1 MNDLHFA
8 VRQLLKK
15 PAFTVIAT
23 ITLGL
28 GIGANTAI
36 FSVVNAVLLRPLPYP
51 HSEEL
56 VLLRERLVGP
66 SGFESGS
73 VSYMNYLD
81 WRAAHRSFTDLA
93 LVRTE
98 GVNVSASDSASP
110 PERIRAARI
119 TANYLSVLQV
129 APRIGRDFV
138 EKDDVP
144 GAGKVVLISER
155 LWRNRFGALPLAL
168 GQRLSVDGVPREI
181 VGVVS
186 EKVRFPRNPDIF
198 LPLAD
203 LRSDHDF
210 LSRGNHE
217 AFSCLGRLKPD
228 VTLKQAIAELDTI
241 AADLARRFAD
251 SNTGRQVSAKPL
263 LEFSVG
269 EYRHLLYLL
278 LAAVGC
284 VLLIACANVANLQL
298 ARGIARR
305 QEFAV
310 RAALGAGRWRLARQ
324 VLVETGV
331 IALFGGCCAAL
342 IALWS
347 LDTIRVISPANV
359 SRFQETTIDP
369 VVLLFTT
376 GIIIVSA
383 FLVGIWPAL
392 RISNSISMANDLH
405 DSGARG
411 SDSAQRQRARSILVV
426 AQVALAIVLLAA
438 AGLTLKSF
446 WRSRQVPLGFDPR
459 GVLTMTLALPQSRYP
474 ATAGPEKIVRFYDQL
489 LEKLRRLPGV
499 SAAAICNNAPFDHEE
514 WDSSFHITGTP
525 PDRPGQEPVSEMA
538 IVSPDYFRALGMS
551 ILRGRDFGL
560 ADVSGH
566 PATAVIDELAAQKFF
581 RGVDPIGRQIDDPV
595 TTGDSNEKPIPVTIV
610 GIVPHTRNNAPG
622 DKVDIRNLPM
632 MYFSASQFAK
642 PEQVLIVRAQTAL
655 NPHSLVAPIK

>member
-23 ITLGL
+23 VTLGL

-228 VTLKQAIAELDTI
+228 VTLKEAIAELDTI
-241 AADLARRFAD
+241 AADLARRFPD
-251 SNTGRQVSAKPL
+251 SNTGRRVSAKPL

-446 WRSRQVPLGFDPR
+446 WRSQQLPLGFDPR
-459 GVLTMTLALPQSRYP
+459 GVLTMTIAVPSSRYDS
-474 ATAGPEKIVRFYDQL
+474 PEKISRFYDQL
-489 LEKLRRLPGV
+489 LEKVKQLPGT
-499 SAAAICNNAPFDHEE
+499 SAAAICNNAPFDHDE
-514 WDSSFHITGTP
+514 WDSSFHMTGTP
-525 PDRPGQEPVSEMA
+525 PDPPARNRSVKWPSFRRTTFACSVCRSCADEVLMRKTPQDPLASSLLMNSRRRSFFTASIRSENR
-538 IVSPDYFRALGMS
+538 S
-551 ILRGRDFGL
+551 
-560 ADVSGH
+560 
-566 PATAVIDELAAQKFF
+566 
-581 RGVDPIGRQIDDPV
+581 
-595 TTGDSNEKPIPVTIV
+595 TI
-610 GIVPHTRNNAPG
+610 R
-622 DKVDIRNLPM
+622 
-632 MYFSASQFAK
+632 
-642 PEQVLIVRAQTAL
+642 
-655 NPHSLVAPIK
+655 